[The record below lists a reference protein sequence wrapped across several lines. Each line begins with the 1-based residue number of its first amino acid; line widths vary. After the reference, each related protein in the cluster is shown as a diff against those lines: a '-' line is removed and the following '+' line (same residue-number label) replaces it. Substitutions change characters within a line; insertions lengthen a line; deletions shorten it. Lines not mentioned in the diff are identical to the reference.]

1 MKRILGLIL
10 TAVFLSA
17 LSIPCGATGTE
28 TTTYRDYPGFT
39 DVAEGSASYEAIKLC
54 YERGLM
60 NGTSDTA
67 FNPQGKLT
75 VAQLVVLAAR
85 LYNLQC
91 GGDGTVPPDLPDL
104 NGTYLRF
111 YDGEGN
117 LMASCSKLEEL
128 PSFSGGGE
136 SFYAALSEAPDDESL
151 PETCTV
157 EIGYEGYSRVKSLQG
172 VRETYH
178 PVSGAMN
185 HGLIGTGYRF
195 PVPSSDYLYTRPS
208 AETVDRLKEAWWFPA
223 AFYLASEG
231 VMSVEGGL
239 VLRASGWDYEN
250 NSGYDPLTRFSKDN
264 ATRSLFAWLV
274 DLTAGKLE
282 AVNETA
288 AAPDV
293 VVGET
298 RDAESILRLYQAG
311 ILTGVDAAGNFGG
324 DKELTRAQAAI
335 MMARV
340 LQPSLRVKTP

>member
-28 TTTYRDYPGFT
+28 TTTYRDYPGFS
-39 DVAEGSASYEAIKLC
+39 DVAEGSASYEAIKLY

-85 LYNLQC
+85 LYDLQC
-91 GGDGTVPPDLPDL
+91 GGDGTIPPDLPDL
-104 NGTYLRF
+104 SGSYLRF

-151 PETCTV
+151 PEACTV
-157 EIGYEGYSRVKSLQG
+157 EIGYEGYNRVKSLEG

-185 HGLIGTGYRF
+185 HGLTGTGYRF
-195 PVPSSDYLYTRPS
+195 QVNPDALYTRPS
-208 AETVDRLKEAWWFPA
+208 AETVERLKGAWWFPA

-231 VMSVEGGL
+231 VMSMEGGL
-239 VLRASGWDYEN
+239 VLRASGWDYTN
-250 NSGYDPLTRFSKDN
+250 DSGYDPLTRFSQDH
-264 ATRSLFAWLV
+264 ATRALFAWLV
-274 DLTAGKLE
+274 DLTAGPLE
-282 AVNETA
+282 AVNETVNV
-288 AAPDV
+288 PDV
-293 VVGET
+293 EVGET
-298 RDAESILRLYQAG
+298 RDAEAILRLYQAG
-311 ILTGVDAAGNFGG
+311 VLTGVDAEGNFNGSG
-324 DKELTRAQAAI
+324 ELTRAQAA
-335 MMARV
+335 MMLARV
-340 LQPSLRVKTP
+340 LEPSLRVRAV